1 MRLTLT
7 FTSII
12 AIGACA
18 EPVPSRP
25 TWFADVQPILMA
37 NCGRCHGA
45 IPANAQVAGVRL
57 DRYVAN
63 DDASLDAWDYRT
75 AIVDQAVKG
84 VAPIMPPTYDL
95 TDRQV
100 AILERWVIDGAPKGD
115 RANTPPA
122 AIATTALPA
131 TVDQTAHLA
140 LVTSDAD
147 GDGLVVAVAARDVA
161 TDALT
166 VLATGLPG
174 GMVALDLDTGQLAST
189 HRYDIV
195 ALVDDGWSDD
205 PAMNGHAVAVAT
217 DVLVDHGA
225 RGTAPAITVIA
236 PNGGETIFTDTTI
249 TWSASD
255 PDPGD
260 TLTATVELV
269 RVAADG
275 TVTVA
280 QPLASGLTGAAS
292 YPWTTTGVPT
302 TDASGPIPYRIR
314 VTVTDGINTR
324 SDVSNGD
331 FTLAPPA
338 APTTLGWADVQPIYV
353 TYCAPC
359 PGQPARTAA
368 LESFRLDKYDA
379 SDPAPPTNADLG
391 VYEMRSTVYTRMIT
405 QANMPPASAAQPS
418 AADRDKVRQWILG
431 GAPGTAGGGDRPP
444 TFTWTTPNDTTITT
458 TSTGTVTLA
467 WSVSDPEAQ
476 PVTGDIRYVKITAT
490 VDQMARCDATLSF
503 NAATVT
509 SDVTAGTFTWALP
522 ENTGYYCLQGTVIDA
537 AGQTVKRV
545 AAKPVKYK
553 TTPGP

>member
-140 LVTSDAD
+140 MVTSDAD

-174 GMVALDLDTGQLAST
+174 GLVELDLDTGQLAST

-338 APTTLGWADVQPIYV
+338 APTTLVWADVQPIFV

-359 PGQPARTAA
+359 HGQPARTAA

-405 QANMPPASAAQPS
+405 QANMPPAAAAQPS

-444 TFTWTTPNDTTITT
+444 SFTWTTPNDTTIAT
-458 TSTGTVTLA
+458 TSTGTITLA
-467 WSVSDPEAQ
+467 WSVSDPEGT
-476 PVTGDIRYVKITAT
+476 PLTGDVGYVKIAAT
-490 VDQMARCDATLSF
+490 VDQMARCDATLAF
-503 NAATVT
+503 TQTVT
-509 SDVTAGTFTWALP
+509 TDVTAGTFTWTLP
-522 ENTGYYCLQGTVIDA
+522 AGTGYYCLQGSVTDA
-537 AGQTVKRV
+537 ANQTVTRV